1 MRKVVLLITCVIAS
15 QVINAQFYINEIM
28 VDPPGT
34 DNPNEYIEI
43 RGAANTPLTNTY
55 LLTIEGDG
63 NDPGDVNE
71 VIDLTGQTTGS
82 NGYLVL
88 LTTGHPYSVDSSA
101 NIALDL
107 TDGELEGQSHTF
119 LLVQATTPPTT
130 GDDIDSDNDGTP
142 DGTPY
147 TDWTILDS
155 FALLRDNDSSGQ
167 AYAYS
172 LVGFLEDDTAQA
184 DPAVF
189 APAGANIV
197 VTTSS
202 QFDYVARIGNSTGS
216 ALTNDENTSDWYG
229 GDLPSGN
236 LPNWTI
242 STSSTGIKAYPGVF
256 AGVALDH
263 IGADN
268 PTAAL
273 LSITE
278 QELTSD
284 ISFFPNPTTNVINIS
299 SKNDIVSS
307 IEVVDVTGKI
317 LVQKKNDLDVIDL
330 TPFSTGLYYMN
341 IYGDGAKITK
351 AIVKN

>member
-1 MRKVVLLITCVIAS
+1 MKKIVLLITCVVAS

-43 RGAANTPLTNTY
+43 RGAANAALTNTY

-88 LTTGHPYSVDSSA
+88 LTTGHPYSVDASA

-107 TDGELEGQSHTF
+107 TDGELEGQSHTL
-119 LLVQATTPPTT
+119 LLVQATTAPTT
-130 GDDIDSDNDGTP
+130 GDDIDSDDDGTP

-155 FALLRDNDSSGQ
+155 FALLKDNDASAQ
-167 AYAYS
+167 AYAYAPI
-172 LVGFLEDDTAQA
+172 GFLEDDAAQA
-184 DPAVF
+184 DPTLF
-189 APAGANIV
+189 APSGANIV
-197 VTTSS
+197 VTTGS
-202 QFDYVARIGNSTGS
+202 QFDYAARIGNSTGS
-216 ALTNDENTSDWYG
+216 ALTNDATTSDWYG

-236 LPNWTI
+236 LPNWVI
-242 STSSTGIKAYPGVF
+242 STSSTGIKAYPSTF
-256 AGVALDH
+256 AGVALNH

-278 QELTSD
+278 QELTAN
-284 ISFFPNPTTNVINIS
+284 ISFYPNPTTNVININ
-299 SKNDIVSS
+299 SKNDIISS
-307 IEVVDVTGKI
+307 IEIVDVTGKI
-317 LVQKKNDLDVIDL
+317 LVQKKNNLDVVDL
-330 TPFSTGLYYMN
+330 TAFSTGLYYMN
-341 IYGDGAKITK
+341 VYADGAMLTK
-351 AIVKN
+351 AVVKN